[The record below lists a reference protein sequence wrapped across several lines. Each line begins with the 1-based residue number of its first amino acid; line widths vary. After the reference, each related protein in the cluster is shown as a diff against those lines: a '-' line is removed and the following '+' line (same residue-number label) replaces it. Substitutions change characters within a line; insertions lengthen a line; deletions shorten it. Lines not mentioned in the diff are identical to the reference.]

1 MSQDEQLEQ
10 LINQT
15 LDGALATVPAHLE
28 EIEEWSPRC
37 AP

>member
-15 LDGALATVPAHLE
+15 LDGALSTVPAHLD
-28 EIEEWSPRC
+28 EIEQITK
-37 AP
+37 